1 MTTLTELRE
10 EADRLVAKDWTDRR
24 GIANL
29 LRRLIV
35 KMEEDEQQRDRAR
48 VRALR

>member
-10 EADRLVAKDWTDRR
+10 EADRLVAQGWTDRR

-29 LRRLIV
+29 VRRLIV
-35 KMEEDEQQRDRAR
+35 KMEQDERERDEPPAR
-48 VRALR
+48 TSR

>member
-10 EADRLVAKDWTDRR
+10 EADRLVAKGWTDRR
-24 GIANL
+24 GIADL

-35 KMEEDEQQRDRAR
+35 KMEEDELQRDEPPVGTPR
-48 VRALR
+48 